1 MKHKGST
8 KDFMEQ
14 RNKELAAAFRLHMIE
29 CERIYMPEISK
40 KAVNTACS
48 RFWVSPTRAAI
59 VLARMMKGDKLE
71 DMMPTLRSMYEELLK
86 RANVI
91 LQQQPDMPISE
102 VSDIIVYQPADSFYI
117 RPESAE
123 VIYRNFRRAN
133 RRKRNC

>member
-8 KDFMEQ
+8 KDFLEQ

-29 CERIYMPEISK
+29 CEKIYMPEISE

-71 DMMPTLRSMYEELLK
+71 DMLPTLRSMYEELLR
-86 RANVI
+86 RAQLI
-91 LQQQPDMPISE
+91 LEKQPDMSLSD
-102 VSDIIVYQPADSFYI
+102 VTDIIVLQPADRFYI
-117 RPESAE
+117 LPASAE
-123 VIYRNFRRAN
+123 VIFRNYRRA
-133 RRKRNC
+133 RRGYSPD